1 MEQKKYNGCITLD
14 GRMDEPI
21 WAEAPEYSDFK
32 ISSSGMLGTPATKNL
47 TSFKYLVFDDRVFFG
62 IKCMEEDMEWLTT
75 QNPIPWGN
83 SAGIEIFL
91 GPSGNPYDFYQFFI
105 SAQNA
110 HGNIYYEENG
120 NIKPD
125 PYGPFWNSAIYYGED
140 FWSVEVEF
148 PLTAF
153 YMTQHTRWSDAWI
166 MNVTRT
172 HRDRQGRSYGT
183 TWVTKR
189 LGNSFKCSDQFPHVP
204 GFPMLP
210 ASEDVCISS
219 LQVKIE
225 SQSATGYCGTM
236 NVTVKTAVA
245 QEYELFS
252 DYSPATK
259 VFLEAGTHEITVPC
273 EFPKPNRYRMT
284 VGLRRLSDGKE
295 FKRKYPVKVRYE
307 PIVLKLTK
315 PEYRSNFYPG
325 QDASQIIGRV
335 TTAEPATL
343 KLEGPGIPTTVIAPD
358 ADGNFTFETPN
369 FEIGDAFLTI
379 TAGEHT
385 LTQKIRHLAPTGRQ
399 MSWISDGHIV
409 INGKPVL
416 PRRVSAV
423 GWRGGEAFKRK
434 YEADDLF
441 ETRDVVMIG
450 NFQPGRL
457 IKSSENSGGEAQR
470 DERPSEEMFKCVDAV
485 LENCKD
491 KDFTYYYICDE
502 PECRG
507 VSGIYLKY
515 IYDYVTDKDPYHIVR
530 LSTRASE
537 DFVDIADWFETHPY
551 INPYTNEKG
560 ERVYARKINTVG
572 NFLDPILKLNRP
584 DKCMGFLGTC
594 FAAMAGQKDPYPT
607 FEEMIAHVWAGI
619 VRGGKSLCLYAYHDM
634 NDRPTMYESAR
645 YLFSSIEALQE
656 LLLLGKR
663 TVLVKNNDVEGA
675 LYEQAG
681 EKLFVLVNMTGEP
694 QEVTL
699 DGISGTWHEFR
710 HDRTFSG
717 NTFKLKPLEVLI
729 GTSAVMDEGIPT
741 QAETAAMMEKLEA
754 ERVSGGSKLF
764 ERQSEIKVTS
774 SSAVS
779 WVRKIFDG
787 VRDSWAW
794 EDYGDKEEKFYELDL
809 SRAKPSFSK
818 VVISGWHIE
827 DAKLKIRCGSDEL
840 IDAPVAEE
848 KTEEFSKTFLLKE
861 EICPDALRLEFSQR
875 RVELYEIEAF

>member
-1 MEQKKYNGCITLD
+1 M
-14 GRMDEPI
+14 
-21 WAEAPEYSDFK
+21 
-32 ISSSGMLGTPATKNL
+32 
-47 TSFKYLVFDDRVFFG
+47 
-62 IKCMEEDMEWLTT
+62 
-75 QNPIPWGN
+75 
-83 SAGIEIFL
+83 
-91 GPSGNPYDFYQFFI
+91 
-105 SAQNA
+105 
-110 HGNIYYEENG
+110 
-120 NIKPD
+120 
-125 PYGPFWNSAIYYGED
+125 
-140 FWSVEVEF
+140 
-148 PLTAF
+148 
-153 YMTQHTRWSDAWI
+153 
-166 MNVTRT
+166 
-172 HRDRQGRSYGT
+172 
-183 TWVTKR
+183 
-189 LGNSFKCSDQFPHVP
+189 
-204 GFPMLP
+204 
-210 ASEDVCISS
+210 
-219 LQVKIE
+219 
-225 SQSATGYCGTM
+225 
-236 NVTVKTAVA
+236 
-245 QEYELFS
+245 
-252 DYSPATK
+252 
-259 VFLEAGTHEITVPC
+259 
-273 EFPKPNRYRMT
+273 
-284 VGLRRLSDGKE
+284 
-295 FKRKYPVKVRYE
+295 
-307 PIVLKLTK
+307 
-315 PEYRSNFYPG
+315 
-325 QDASQIIGRV
+325 
-335 TTAEPATL
+335 
-343 KLEGPGIPTTVIAPD
+343 
-358 ADGNFTFETPN
+358 
-369 FEIGDAFLTI
+369 TI

-385 LTQKIRHLAPTGRQ
+385 LTRKIRYLAPTGRQ

-409 INGKPVL
+409 IDGKPVL
-416 PRRVSAV
+416 PRRMSAV
-423 GWRGGEAFKRK
+423 GWRGGEAFRRK

-530 LSTRASE
+530 ISTRASE
-537 DFVDIADWFETHPY
+537 EFVDIADWFETHPY

-560 ERVYARKINTVG
+560 ERVYARQINTVG

-663 TVLVKNNDVEGA
+663 TVLVKNSAVEGA

-710 HDRTFSG
+710 HDRTFTG
-717 NTFKLKPLEVLI
+717 NTFELKPLEVLI
-729 GTSAVMDEGIPT
+729 GTSAVMDEGLPT
-741 QAETAAMMEKLEA
+741 QSETAAMMEKLEA

-764 ERQSEIKVTS
+764 ERQAEIKVTS
-774 SSAVS
+774 SSTVS

-794 EDYGDKEEKFYELDL
+794 EDIGDKEKFYELDL

-827 DAKLKIRCGSDEL
+827 DAKLKIRSGSDEL

>member
-1 MEQKKYNGCITLD
+1 MEIRKYDGCITLD

-21 WAEAPEYSDFK
+21 WAEVPENSNFK
-32 ISSSGMLGTPATKNL
+32 LSPSGMQGTPATKNL
-47 TSFKYLVFDDRVFFG
+47 TSFKYLVFEDRVFFG
-62 IKCMEEDMEWLTT
+62 VKCMEEDMEWLTT
-75 QNPIPWGN
+75 QNPIPWGR

-91 GPSGNPYDFYQFFI
+91 GPSGNPYDIYQFFI

-110 HGNIYYEENG
+110 HGSNYYEEKG

-153 YMTQHTRWSDAWI
+153 YMTQHTRWSDKWLL
-166 MNVTRT
+166 NVTRT
-172 HRDRQGRSYGT
+172 HRDRNGNGYGD

-189 LGNSFKCSDQFPHVP
+189 LGNSFKCADQFPNVP
-204 GFPMLP
+204 GFPMLS
-210 ASEDVCISS
+210 AADDVCIAGI
-219 LQVKIE
+219 QVNIE
-225 SQSATGYCGTM
+225 KQTAAGYCGTM
-236 NVTVKTAVA
+236 TAKVKIAAA
-245 QEYELFS
+245 QEFELFT
-252 DYSPATK
+252 DYTPATK
-259 VFLEAGTHEITVPC
+259 VSLEAGTHEITVPC
-273 EFPKPNRYRMT
+273 VFPECNRYHMT

-295 FKRKYPVKVRYE
+295 FKRRYPVKVRYE

-315 PEYRSNFYPG
+315 PEYRGNFYPG
-325 QDASQIIGRV
+325 QDASQIIGCV

-343 KLEGPGIPTTVIAPD
+343 KLEGPGIPTTVITPD

-369 FEIGDAFLTI
+369 FEIGDAFLTV
-379 TAGEHT
+379 TAGEHS
-385 LTQKIRHLAPTGRQ
+385 LTRKIRHLAPTGRT

-416 PRRVSAV
+416 PRRMSAV
-423 GWRGGEAFKRK
+423 GWHGGEAFKRK
-434 YEADDLF
+434 YEADDLY
-441 ETRDVVMIG
+441 ETRDVIMIG

-457 IKSSENSGGEAQR
+457 IKSSENSGGEAQK
-470 DERPSEEMFKCVDAV
+470 DARPSEEMFKCVDAV
-485 LENCKD
+485 LEKCKD
-491 KDFTYYYICDE
+491 QDFTYYYICDE

-530 LSTRASE
+530 ISTRASE
-537 DFVDIADWFETHPY
+537 EFVDIADWFETHPY

-560 ERVYARKINTVG
+560 ERVYARQINTVG

-607 FEEMIAHVWAGI
+607 LDEMIAHVWAGI

-634 NDRPTMYESAR
+634 NDRPTMYESTR

-663 TVLVKNNDVEGA
+663 TVLIKNSDLEGA

-681 EKLFVLVNMTGEP
+681 EKMFVLVNMTGKP

-717 NTFKLKPLEVLI
+717 NTFCLKPLEVLI
-729 GTSAVMDEGIPT
+729 GTSEVKDAGLPTLAEAAELMD
-741 QAETAAMMEKLEA
+741 KLEA
-754 ERVSGGSKLF
+754 ERAASTSKFF
-764 ERQSEIKVTS
+764 EKQRQISITS
-774 SSAVS
+774 SSS
-779 WVRKIFDG
+779 IDYVRKMFDG
-787 VRDSWAW
+787 VKETWAW
-794 EDYGDKEEKFYELDL
+794 EEISDQEKFYELNL
-809 SRAKPSFSK
+809 TKIKPSFSK
-818 VVISGWHIE
+818 VVVSGWHIE

-840 IDAPVAEE
+840 MDAPVAEE